1 MGRKKKVNV
10 KTKPAPPPVVRSD
23 KEKLIRQVFR
33 RFTDEVVIPRAQAI
47 DESRKF
53 PRELF
58 KMLGDMGA
66 FGIRYPVKRGGAGG
80 NTTLY
85 CAICEELARGL
96 VSLAAEY
103 AMQCL
108 MGTNFL
114 FHYGSDEHH
123 ERFFV
128 PAMRGDKIS
137 AFCLTEPD
145 NSSDLTGCK
154 TAALRDGDNWVI
166 NGMKTFVTNGPVADF
181 YTVLVQT
188 KPGSKHKGLNFCLVP
203 RDTPGLKASP
213 GFATVG
219 TWSTELNEISF
230 TDVVVPAENMLIPEG
245 QGMRALLSIV
255 AEIRTMTAALALG
268 LTRAAYDASVQY
280 AKERSQFGRVIKD
293 YQLIQAHIANMG
305 TNIYASELMLKDCCA
320 RLDRG
325 EKPLTEASMLKYF
338 VCEVACNAADRATR
352 VMGGYSYSMEYPV
365 QRYYRDSRFLLY
377 GGGTHEILQANI
389 GRELLR

>member
-1 MGRKKKVNV
+1 MA
-10 KTKPAPPPVVRSD
+10 KPRPASSVAPPVVRSD
-23 KEKLIRQVFR
+23 KQTIVRQMFR
-33 RFTDEVVIPRAQAI
+33 RFTEEEVIPRAQAI
-47 DESRKF
+47 DESHKF

-66 FGIRYPVKRGGAGG
+66 FGVRYPKKGGGAGG
-80 NTTLY
+80 STTLY
-85 CAICEELARGL
+85 CIICEELARGL

-114 FHYGSDEHH
+114 FHYGTRDLH
-123 ERFFV
+123 ERYFR
-128 PAMRGDKIS
+128 PAMRGEMVS

-154 TAALRDGDNWVI
+154 TIATRSSNGDGWVI
-166 NGMKTFVTNGPVADF
+166 DGMKTFVTNGPVADF

-188 KPGSKHKGLNFCLVP
+188 KPGSKAKGLNFCFVP
-203 RDTPGLKASP
+203 RDTPGVTASRP
-213 GFATVG
+213 FATVG
-219 TWSTELNEISF
+219 TWSTELNEVAF
-230 TDVVVPAENMLIPEG
+230 AEVRVPAHHMLIPEG
-245 QGMRALLSIV
+245 RGMRALLGIV
-255 AEIRTMTAALALG
+255 AEIRTMTAALGLG
-268 LTRAAYDASVQY
+268 LARASYDASVKY

-293 YQLIQAHIANMG
+293 YQLIQAHISNMA
-305 TNIYASELMLKDCCA
+305 TNIYATELMLADCCA
-320 RLDRG
+320 RIDRG
-325 EKPLTEASMLKYF
+325 ESPLNQSSMLKYF
-338 VCEVACNAADRATR
+338 ACETACNAADRATR

>member
-1 MGRKKKVNV
+1 MAA
-10 KTKPAPPPVVRSD
+10 KPTRAQPTTPPVVRSD
-23 KEKLIRQVFR
+23 RETIVRQMFR
-33 RFTDEVVIPRAQAI
+33 RFTEEEVMPRAQAI
-47 DESRKF
+47 DEGKKF

-58 KMLGDMGA
+58 HMLGEMGA
-66 FGIRYPVKRGGAGG
+66 FGVRYPKKRGGAGG

-85 CAICEELARGL
+85 CIICEELARGL

-114 FHYGSDEHH
+114 YHYGSDALH
-123 ERFFV
+123 ERYFR
-128 PAMRGDKIS
+128 PAMRGELVS

-154 TAALRDGDNWVI
+154 TQATRDGDGWVI
-166 NGMKTFVTNGPVADF
+166 DGMKTFVTNGPVADF

-188 KPGSKHKGLNFCLVP
+188 RPGSKSKGLNFCFVP
-203 RDTPGLKASP
+203 RATPGVTASK

-219 TWSTELNEISF
+219 TWSTELNEVAF
-230 TDVVVPAENMLIPEG
+230 AGVRVPAEHMLIPEG
-245 QGMRALLSIV
+245 QGMRALLAIV
-255 AEIRTMTAALALG
+255 AEIRTMTAALGLG
-268 LTRAAYDASVQY
+268 LARACYDASVKY
-280 AKERSQFGRVIKD
+280 AKERSQFGQVIKE
-293 YQLIQAHIANMG
+293 YQLIQAHISNMA
-305 TNIYASELMLKDCCA
+305 TNIYASELMLADCCS

-325 EKPLTEASMLKYF
+325 ESPLVQSSMLKYF
-338 VCEVACNAADRATR
+338 ACETACNAADRATR

-377 GGGTHEILQANI
+377 GGGTHEILQSTI

>member
-1 MGRKKKVNV
+1 VAKKLKV
-10 KTKPAPPPVVRSD
+10 KPTPPPVVRSD
-23 KEKLIRQVFR
+23 KHAMVRQVFR
-33 RFTDEVVIPRAQAI
+33 RFTEEEVMPRAQAI

-66 FGIRYPVKRGGAGG
+66 FGVRYPRKRGGAGG
-80 NTTLY
+80 TSTLY
-85 CAICEELARGL
+85 CTICEELARGL

-114 FHYGSDEHH
+114 FHYGTDELH
-123 ERFFV
+123 ERYFK
-128 PAMRGDKIS
+128 PAMRGDMIS

-154 TAALRDGDNWVI
+154 TIAKRQGDGWVI

-181 YTVLVQT
+181 FTVLVQT
-188 KPGSKHKGLNFCLVP
+188 KPGQRSKAKGLNFCFVP
-203 RDTPGLKASP
+203 RDTPGVTSSK

-219 TWSTELNEISF
+219 TWSTELNEVAF
-230 TDVVVPAENMLIPEG
+230 ADVVVPAENMLIPEG
-245 QGMRALLSIV
+245 QGMRALMGIV
-255 AEIRTMTAALALG
+255 AEIRTMTAALGIG
-268 LTRAAYDASVQY
+268 LARASYEASVKY
-280 AKERSQFGRVIKD
+280 AKERTQFGRVIKD
-293 YQLIQAHIANMG
+293 YQLIQAHISNMA
-305 TNIYASELMLKDCCA
+305 TNIYASELMLADCCK
-320 RLDRG
+320 RLDAG
-325 EKPLTEASMLKYF
+325 ERPVVQSSMLKYF
-338 VCEVACNAADRATR
+338 ACETACNAADRATR

-389 GRELLR
+389 GKEFLR